1 MPLHKNIAYDV
12 PIVLI
17 SSTDGQVVTGADISV
32 YRCLDGTTQE
42 SGEGVITEIGNG
54 QYIYEGN
61 GSDFNADYT
70 TGLLFIADGAV
81 PVHVL
86 FQMQYFRKDT
96 AYDISFLL
104 INVNTSLPLTEAAP
118 SGIRCFS
125 RMGHESVSG
134 TFEEVGNGQYVFH
147 ATEEDFG
154 GEEIIGFLIT
164 ATNAVP
170 LHLII
175 DLLEPYTA
183 TDYPTDSPASVLATY
198 MTGVSLMTPPS
209 AGEDW
214 PLYISSLPDGD
225 NIEDEVGAIFNTT
238 PIKDGRD
245 MKTGELTL
253 HYGIEI
259 LIRALTEETGWS
271 KCNEIAG
278 NFDGLVNQDVSKDDT
293 SYRIHNITR
302 TGGINSLG
310 YEDSTK
316 RRRLFSMNFL
326 ISISKL

>member
-1 MPLHKNIAYDV
+1 MPLHKNIAYDI

-17 SSTDGQVVTGADISV
+17 SSITGDVVIGADISV
-32 YRCLDGTTQE
+32 YRCLDGEIQE
-42 SGEGVITEIGNG
+42 AGEGTISEIGNG
-54 QYIYEGN
+54 QYVYQGN

-96 AYDISFLL
+96 AYDIPFLL
-104 INVNTSLPLTEAAP
+104 INVNTSLPLISATP
-118 SGIRCFS
+118 QGIRCFS
-125 RMGHESVSG
+125 RTGQENVTG
-134 TFEEVGNGQYVFH
+134 TFEERGNGQYVFH

-154 GEEIIGFLIT
+154 GDEIIGFLIT
-164 ATNAVP
+164 ATDAVP

-183 TDYPTDSPASVLATY
+183 TDYPTDSPASILATY

-209 AGEDW
+209 AGENW

-225 NIEDEVGAIFNTT
+225 NIEDEIGAIFNTT

-245 MKTGELTL
+245 MKTGEVIE
-253 HYGIEI
+253 HYGIQI
-259 LIRALTEETGWS
+259 IIRANTEEEGWS
-271 KCNEIAG
+271 KCNEI
-278 NFDGLVNQDVSKDDT
+278 VSKLD
-293 SYRIHNITR
+293 SIFNIRISKGDNIYLLQSASR
-302 TGGINSLG
+302 VGGVGCLG
-310 YEDSTK
+310 YEDGTK
-316 RRRLFSMNFL
+316 RRRLSQMEYKV
-326 ISISKL
+326 SISKI